1 MHRQW
6 GQLRHP
12 AFPVLLMLLFLL
24 TGCGGGSPPAAI
36 PTTSS
41 LPAYMR
47 PGYETYHET
56 GGVPRPANAVD
67 VYIVYSPESQQY
79 MPRIIAAFNALSA
92 AGTNPATGQP
102 YTAGQPPVFVH
113 GQQPTRGSSGTVA
126 QGIINAFIAP
136 NNENVYHPTI
146 YQPSVSHWL
155 ALVNYQTGRT
165 VFDIAQARPT
175 ALTPVVIGI
184 WARHAQAIRDRIGRD
199 TIGWSDLLDVLNSP
213 NGWCDYGLA
222 DCRRAVFY
230 GHTDPTVSSTGLSA
244 TIMEFYAC
252 AREHGFTERR
262 LTAAAVASPDVQ
274 TCVRGIEE
282 LIKHYSRRTEDFLQY
297 ISRGPDYLDMLA
309 LEETDLICLNRGAQQ
324 GDQVCNRPQEPLEA
338 IYPEEGTF
346 WHEHPFA
353 VLNADWVTPEQRA
366 AAAIFTEYVLLEES
380 QRIIMSE
387 GFRPA
392 NPDVPLEF
400 PLVEENGIDP
410 AQPYTVLDVP
420 APEVIAAIQQ
430 SWNVVKKQADILLL
444 IDVSGSMRDEN
455 KIDQAIAAAQAFVN
469 NLDAGTNIGLTVFS
483 STYRPL
489 IPLRNLET
497 VRESLVSNIRSLRA
511 EGGTEL
517 YLAVAQAVQE
527 MNQIDAGNRI
537 RAVVLLSDGAD
548 TGSQGYT
555 LQNAIDAINA
565 SRDSQNPVL
574 VIPVAYGSDADI
586 NALNAL
592 ARASATSVQAG
603 DPDNIQRVLD
613 IISSFF

>member
-1 MHRQW
+1 
-6 GQLRHP
+6 
-12 AFPVLLMLLFLL
+12 
-24 TGCGGGSPPAAI
+24 
-36 PTTSS
+36 
-41 LPAYMR
+41 
-47 PGYETYHET
+47 
-56 GGVPRPANAVD
+56 
-67 VYIVYSPESQQY
+67 
-79 MPRIIAAFNALSA
+79 
-92 AGTNPATGQP
+92 
-102 YTAGQPPVFVH
+102 
-113 GQQPTRGSSGTVA
+113 
-126 QGIINAFIAP
+126 
-136 NNENVYHPTI
+136 
-146 YQPSVSHWL
+146 
-155 ALVNYQTGRT
+155 
-165 VFDIAQARPT
+165 
-175 ALTPVVIGI
+175 
-184 WARHAQAIRDRIGRD
+184 
-199 TIGWSDLLDVLNSP
+199 
-213 NGWCDYGLA
+213 
-222 DCRRAVFY
+222 
-230 GHTDPTVSSTGLSA
+230 
-244 TIMEFYAC
+244 
-252 AREHGFTERR
+252 
-262 LTAAAVASPDVQ
+262 
-274 TCVRGIEE
+274 
-282 LIKHYSRRTEDFLQY
+282 
-297 ISRGPDYLDMLA
+297 MLA